1 MSHRCDEKSAQ
12 EECCM
17 NEGERDPAEHG
28 DRINPSLPCVEPQLS
43 VVSDSMTSSLTSD
56 MSLNKKLY
64 RIPPRR
70 LAFCGGG
77 VRCVAHVGTLKV
89 LAAAGL
95 LGCIKEVIGVS
106 AGALFALL
114 YTLEYSIKQIEELAL
129 NFDFRVLGDI
139 NPEELFLFP
148 VTFGLNSGDML
159 DKLISSILFQKGYNK
174 DITFAELSKSCRVSF
189 RCYAAEL
196 QTSTIKEMCAKTTPS
211 MMVRTAVRASMSLPI
226 MYSPVKDGD
235 SLLVDGGL
243 LHNMPMVFLT
253 EEEIQD
259 TWGVLFVNTQPKIQ
273 AVESVIHFFQYIYD
287 GSVIMR
293 NLPFIKKY
301 KERLILVNC
310 DGFDAFNYGESKKNK
325 IDFIKRVED
334 TTWKFLTAT
343 ARPRRRFSVS

>member
-17 NEGERDPAEHG
+17 NEGGRDHAEHG
-28 DRINPSLPCVEPQLS
+28 DRINPLVPCVVPQLS
-43 VVSDSMTSSLTSD
+43 VVSDSTTSSQTSV

-77 VRCVAHVGTLKV
+77 VRCVAHVGVLKTLDS
-89 LAAAGL
+89 AGL
-95 LGCIKEVIGVS
+95 LKCVKEVIGVS

-114 YTLEYSIKQIEELAL
+114 YALDYSIQQIEELSL

-148 VTFGLNSGDML
+148 MTFGLNSGDML
-159 DKLISSILFQKGYNK
+159 DKLIGSILFQKGFSK
-174 DITFAELSKSCRVSF
+174 DITFAELSKSCSISF

-196 QTSTIKEMCAKTTPS
+196 QTSAVKEMCAKTTPS

-253 EEEIQD
+253 EEEIQE
-259 TWGVLFVNTQPKIQ
+259 TWGVLFVNRQSKIQ
-273 AVESVIHFFQYIYD
+273 AVESVINFFQYIYD

-293 NLPFIKKY
+293 NVLFIKKY
-301 KERLILVNC
+301 KERLILVKS
-310 DGFDAFNYGESKKNK
+310 DGFDVFNYGESKKNK
-325 IDFIKRVED
+325 IEFIKRVEA
-334 TTWKFLTAT
+334 TTWKFLTAAT
-343 ARPRRRFSVS
+343 RPARRFSVS

>member
-17 NEGERDPAEHG
+17 NEGGRDHAEHG
-28 DRINPSLPCVEPQLS
+28 DRINPLVPCVVPQSS
-43 VVSDSMTSSLTSD
+43 VVSDSTTSSQTSV

-77 VRCVAHVGTLKV
+77 VRCVAHVGVLKA
-89 LAAAGL
+89 LYSAGL
-95 LGCIKEVIGVS
+95 LKCIKEVIGVS

-114 YTLEYSIKQIEELAL
+114 FAIDYSIPQIEELVL

-148 VTFGLNSGDML
+148 MTFGLNSGDML
-159 DKLISSILFQKGYNK
+159 DKLIGSILFQKGFSK
-174 DITFAELSKSCRVSF
+174 DITFAELSKSCRIGF

-196 QTSTIKEMCAKTTPS
+196 QTSTIKEMSAKRTPS
-211 MMVRTAVRASMSLPI
+211 TMVRTAVRASMSLPI
-226 MYSPVKDGD
+226 MYSPVKDGE

-259 TWGVLFVNTQPKIQ
+259 TWGVLFVNKPAKIK
-273 AVESVIHFFQYIYD
+273 AVESVINFFQYIYD
-287 GSVIMR
+287 GAVIMR

-301 KERLILVNC
+301 KERLILVGS
-310 DGFDAFNYGESKKNK
+310 DSFDSLNYAESKANRQM
-325 IDFIKRVED
+325 FIKKAEE
-334 TTWKFLTAT
+334 TGWKFLTT
-343 ARPRRRFSVS
+343 ASRPTRRFSVS

>member
-17 NEGERDPAEHG
+17 NEGERDHVEHG
-28 DRINPSLPCVEPQLS
+28 DRINPLVPCVVPQLS
-43 VVSDSMTSSLTSD
+43 VVSDSTTSSQTSV

-77 VRCVAHVGTLKV
+77 VRCVAHVGVLKTLDS
-89 LAAAGL
+89 AGL
-95 LGCIKEVIGVS
+95 LKCVKEVIGVS

-114 YTLEYSIKQIEELAL
+114 YAIDYSIQQIEELSL

-148 VTFGLNSGDML
+148 MTFGINSGDML
-159 DKLISSILFQKGYNK
+159 DKLIGSILFQKGFSK
-174 DITFAELSKSCRVSF
+174 DITFAELSKCCSISF

-196 QTSTIKEMCAKTTPS
+196 QTSTVKEMCAKKTPS

-235 SLLVDGGL
+235 TLLVDGGL

-253 EEEIQD
+253 EEEIQE
-259 TWGVLFVNTQPKIQ
+259 TWGILFVNNQSKIQ
-273 AVESVIHFFQYIYD
+273 AVESVISFFQYIYD
-287 GSVIMR
+287 GSVMMR
-293 NLPFIKKY
+293 NVPFIKKY
-301 KERLILVNC
+301 KERLILVKS

-325 IDFIKRVED
+325 IEFIKRVEA
-334 TTWKFLTAT
+334 TTWKFLTAS
-343 ARPRRRFSVS
+343 ARPSRRFSVS